1 MREPSP
7 RPAPETEDKQ
17 LSSISR
23 DVVVDICIVGLFL
36 VALGAVLYVGKP
48 LFMPLFAAFIV
59 GTTLSPAASWLAERG
74 IPRALGA
81 LLIVGATFAVL
92 VLMIGLITAP
102 LPALIDHAPQLAAEL
117 RDKLRVFDRLIAGL
131 RQIEIAV
138 TGGSLASDFRLPR
151 IEWMQ
156 PTLEFVTP
164 TIAELVLF
172 VVTLLLFVA
181 SWPDVRR
188 RLILAVDHR
197 ESRLRTIGILND
209 IETRLGSYLAL
220 VSLINLGVGL
230 ATFLIALVTG
240 MPNPAGL
247 AALAATLNF
256 IPIIGPVA
264 MFVVLVAVGLLAFPT
279 VGAGLVAPALFAALT
294 FIEGHFLT
302 PAIIGRRLALNALTV
317 FAALAFWTWMWGPMG
332 AFLASPILIVLLI
345 LKEHLFPDD
354 TPQLPGET

>member
-7 RPAPETEDKQ
+7 RPAPRVEDEP
-17 LSSISR
+17 LPSISR
-23 DVVVDICIVGLFL
+23 GVVVEICIIGLFL
-36 VALGAVLYVGKP
+36 VALGVVLYIGKP
-48 LFMPLFAAFIV
+48 LFMPLVAAFIV
-59 GTTLSPAASWLAERG
+59 GITLSPAASWLEERR

-81 LLIVGATFAVL
+81 VLMVGATFAIL
-92 VLMIGLITAP
+92 VVMIGLITAP
-102 LPALIDHAPQLAAEL
+102 LPALIDQAPQLAADL
-117 RDKLRVFDRLIAGL
+117 RNKLRVFDGLIAGL
-131 RQIEIAV
+131 RQVESAL
-138 TGGSLASDFRLPR
+138 TGGALASDFRLPR

-156 PTLEFVTP
+156 PTLEYVSP

-188 RLILAVDHR
+188 RLILAVDDR
-197 ESRLRTIGILND
+197 KSRLRTVRIVNA

-220 VSLINLGVGL
+220 VSVINVGVGV
-230 ATFLIALVTG
+230 ATGLIALATG

-247 AALAATLNF
+247 AALAAALNF

-264 MFVVLVAVGLLAFPT
+264 MFIVLLAVGLLAFPT
-279 VGAGLVAPALFAALT
+279 VAAGLVAPALFALVT

-332 AFLASPILIVLLI
+332 AFLASPILIVLFI
-345 LKEHLFPDD
+345 LQEHLFPDD
-354 TPQLPGET
+354 APQLPDET

>member
-1 MREPSP
+1 MREPSA
-7 RPAPETEDKQ
+7 RPTLEDEEQ

-23 DVVVDICIVGLFL
+23 GVVVDSCIVGLFL
-36 VALGAVLYVGKP
+36 IALGVVLYVGKP

-59 GTTLSPAASWLAERG
+59 GTTLSPAASWLAERR

-81 LLIVGATFAVL
+81 LMIVGATFAIL
-92 VLMIGLITAP
+92 VILVGLITAP
-102 LPALIDHAPQLAAEL
+102 LPGLIDQAPQIAADL
-117 RDKLRVFDRLIAGL
+117 RDKLRVFDRLLSGL
-131 RQIEIAV
+131 RQIETAL
-138 TGGSLASDFRLPR
+138 TGGSLGSDFRLPR

-197 ESRLRTIGILND
+197 ESRLRTIGILNT

-230 ATFLIALVTG
+230 ATFLIALITG

-247 AALAATLNF
+247 AALAAVLNY

-264 MFVVLVAVGLLAFPT
+264 MFFVLVAVGLLAFPT
-279 VGAGLVAPALFAALT
+279 VGAGLLAPALFAAVT
-294 FIEGHFLT
+294 FIEGHFAT

-345 LKEHLFPDD
+345 VKEHLFPDD
-354 TPQLPGET
+354 TPQLPDEK